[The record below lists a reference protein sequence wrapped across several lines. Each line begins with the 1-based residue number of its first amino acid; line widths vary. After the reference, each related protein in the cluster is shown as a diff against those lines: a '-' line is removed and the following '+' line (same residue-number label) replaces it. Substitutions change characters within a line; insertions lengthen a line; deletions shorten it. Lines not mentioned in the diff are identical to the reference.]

1 VTSALAQPLAVFCAL
16 AGAGCYAIASVT
28 QQRAAARL
36 SSSVAVDPVV
46 LVRLVRAKPWL
57 ASLIAVGAGYGL
69 QAAALGL
76 GRLVVVEPVF
86 PVGLLF
92 ALLLAARLEGRRLRH
107 AEWTAA
113 VAAVAGMVVF
123 LLAAQPSGGQSRAS
137 AGTLAIVAGAAVGI
151 AATCCLLAFRVT
163 AAHRALTLSIGGGI
177 GAGVTDALTKTVV
190 TLPGQ
195 LKFGVFADPRLWL
208 LALVGLTVFTVQ
220 QNGYRAAGLAASLP
234 AFAVLEPVVGSL
246 LGLAIY
252 HEQVGDGPLRI
263 AIEVVAVL
271 GAFWGIARLARSVIA
286 VSARLAAATAA
297 AAATSA
303 AATAATAA
311 AAAATAAA
319 AAATSAA
326 ATAAAAA
333 AAAASNAGATAV
345 APADPVA

>member
-1 VTSALAQPLAVFCAL
+1 
-16 AGAGCYAIASVT
+16 
-28 QQRAAARL
+28 
-36 SSSVAVDPVV
+36 
-46 LVRLVRAKPWL
+46 
-57 ASLIAVGAGYGL
+57 
-69 QAAALGL
+69 
-76 GRLVVVEPVF
+76 
-86 PVGLLF
+86 
-92 ALLLAARLEGRRLRH
+92 
-107 AEWTAA
+107 
-113 VAAVAGMVVF
+113 M
-123 LLAAQPSGGQSRAS
+123 
-137 AGTLAIVAGAAVGI
+137 
-151 AATCCLLAFRVT
+151 
-163 AAHRALTLSIGGGI
+163 
-177 GAGVTDALTKTVV
+177 V